1 MIVKEGYYYLK
12 THEWVKFLD
21 ENTALVGIS
30 DFAQDALGDIVY
42 ISMPEIDDEVSYNKS
57 FCDIESVK
65 AVSDVFSPIDG
76 VIVEVNEDLDDAPE
90 LINGNPYD
98 QWIIKVKG
106 TFNKEVLL
114 DAQQY
119 QEFIN
124 QEE

>member
-57 FCDIESVK
+57 FC
-65 AVSDVFSPIDG
+65 VS
-76 VIVEVNEDLDDAPE
+76 
-90 LINGNPYD
+90 
-98 QWIIKVKG
+98 
-106 TFNKEVLL
+106 
-114 DAQQY
+114 
-119 QEFIN
+119 
-124 QEE
+124 